1 MTSKFILNT
10 KKNFPNLTKGL
21 KKVGDSLLSNPSI
34 FATNSSKQ
42 IGEIIGVSETMV
54 IRFCKSIGYDGFLT
68 LQKDVLNHLLT
79 ESNNCNNESL
89 KGVEDKLS
97 NFEEYIARDVNLL
110 NHNIKTINNEKLENI
125 VETFLNS
132 ERIVIAGYY
141 QSFSF
146 AHWLFFNLNYTLGN
160 ASLYRPE
167 TDALV
172 FEHLPKDSCAVI
184 FSFSRYALDTIRF
197 AEDAKKKGVKVIAF
211 TDSRVAPI
219 VEYADVVV
227 LVEVGTKPLL
237 EKGPVTLSII
247 NSILSEVINRRAN
260 SKINEVEQF
269 KYFLP
274 EDKSI
279 KL

>member
-10 KKNFPNLTKGL
+10 KNNFPNLTKGL

-34 FATNSSKQ
+34 FATHSSKQ

-54 IRFCKSIGYDGFLT
+54 IRFSKSIGYDGFYT
-68 LQKDVLNHLLT
+68 LQKDVINYLLT
-79 ESNNCNNESL
+79 ESNSKIDDLYEENNGL
-89 KGVEDKLS
+89 N
-97 NFEEYIARDVNLL
+97 NFEEYMTRDVNLL
-110 NHNIKTINNEKLENI
+110 NNNIKALNTEQLETI
-125 VETFLNS
+125 VETFLKS

-146 AHWLFFNLNYTLGN
+146 AHWLFFNLNYTMGN

-172 FEHLPKDSCAVI
+172 FEHLPKYSCVVI

-197 AEDAKKKGVKVIAF
+197 AEDAKKKGIKVIAF
-211 TDSRVAPI
+211 TDSRVSPI
-219 VEYADVVV
+219 MEHADVVV

-247 NSILSEVINRRAN
+247 NSILSEVINRW
-260 SKINEVEQF
+260 SKNTITETEKF
-269 KYFLP
+269 KYFLNDD
-274 EDKSI
+274 ESI
-279 KL
+279 NL

>member
-10 KKNFPNLTKGL
+10 KNNFPNLTKGL

-34 FATNSSKQ
+34 FATHSSKQ

-54 IRFCKSIGYDGFLT
+54 IRFSKSIGYDGFYT
-68 LQKDVLNHLLT
+68 LQKDVINYLLT
-79 ESNNCNNESL
+79 ESNSKIDDLYEENNGL
-89 KGVEDKLS
+89 N
-97 NFEEYIARDVNLL
+97 NFEEYMTRDVNLL
-110 NHNIKTINNEKLENI
+110 NNNIKALNTEQLETI
-125 VETFLNS
+125 VETFLKS

-146 AHWLFFNLNYTLGN
+146 AHWLFFNLNYTMGN

-172 FEHLPKDSCAVI
+172 FEHLPKDSCVVI

-197 AEDAKKKGVKVIAF
+197 AEDAKKKGIKVIAF
-211 TDSRVAPI
+211 TDSRVSPI
-219 VEYADVVV
+219 MEHADVVV

-247 NSILSEVINRRAN
+247 NSILSEVINRW
-260 SKINEVEQF
+260 SKNTITETEKF
-269 KYFLP
+269 KYFLNDD
-274 EDKSI
+274 ESI
-279 KL
+279 NL